1 MVFQIRCILFVVT
14 LQFVEMWLVC
24 SQRWL
29 WGVSYAKR
37 EGGGGGGDVL
47 FSKTV
52 RRSELYKEGDG
63 GSRGEDVLFLVNTG
77 EKLRTSRDN
86 LISACCI
93 RNQQVD
99 YFPKQLGILRFA
111 FQLVG
116 TCRL

>member
-1 MVFQIRCILFVVT
+1 MGISR
-14 LQFVEMWLVC
+14 
-24 SQRWL
+24 
-29 WGVSYAKR
+29 
-37 EGGGGGGDVL
+37 GGDVL

-116 TCRL
+116 TSADSDCAHKLMLTASLTACSVAAS